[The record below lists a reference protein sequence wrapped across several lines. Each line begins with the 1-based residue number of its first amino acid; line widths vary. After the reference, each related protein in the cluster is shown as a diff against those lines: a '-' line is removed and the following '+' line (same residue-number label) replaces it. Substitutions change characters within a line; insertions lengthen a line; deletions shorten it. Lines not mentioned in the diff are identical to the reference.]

1 MGSITGFIDTPRK
14 TSAEAEPLARL
25 ANFEEFHAWLTP
37 AQQQAQA
44 GRCMDCGVPFCQAG
58 AMLGGAASGCPL
70 HNLIPEWNELVWQGR
85 WELALRRLLATN
97 RFA

>member
-44 GRCMDCGVPFCQAG
+44 GRCMDCARR
-58 AMLGGAASGCPL
+58 AAPAA
-70 HNLIPEWNELVWQGR
+70 R
-85 WELALRRLLATN
+85 
-97 RFA
+97 